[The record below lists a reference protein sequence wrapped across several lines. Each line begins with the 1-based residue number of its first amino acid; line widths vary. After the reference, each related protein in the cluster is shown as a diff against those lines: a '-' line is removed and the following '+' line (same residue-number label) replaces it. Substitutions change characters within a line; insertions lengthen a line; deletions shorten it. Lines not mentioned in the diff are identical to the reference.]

1 MKLTELLDK
10 RVGELA
16 ASGAQMPTMVETIAE
31 GANLQ
36 CELAALDQLGCSFNH
51 LTLRTAALADASMEQ
66 LKAISADLVARL
78 TYLLEQLDPIEA
90 DEEAAVVQLRSNPP
104 HREEDRRCYYE
115 LLVRRGGEITLCRYE
130 KQDGDARRQI
140 PANVTREVLKR
151 LVSDFVAVAHEAA

>member
-16 ASGAQMPTMVETIAE
+16 SSGAAMPTTVETIAE

-36 CELAALDQLGCSFNH
+36 CELVALDQLGCSFNH
-51 LTLRTAALADASMEQ
+51 VTLKTPALAEVSMER
-66 LKAISADLVARL
+66 LKTISANLVSRL

-90 DEEAAVVQLRSNPP
+90 DEESAVVQLRSNPP
-104 HREEDRRCYYE
+104 HHEEDRRCYYE
-115 LLVRRGGEITLCRYE
+115 LLVRRGGQIMLCRYE

-151 LVSDFVAVAHEAA
+151 LVGDFVAVAHEAD